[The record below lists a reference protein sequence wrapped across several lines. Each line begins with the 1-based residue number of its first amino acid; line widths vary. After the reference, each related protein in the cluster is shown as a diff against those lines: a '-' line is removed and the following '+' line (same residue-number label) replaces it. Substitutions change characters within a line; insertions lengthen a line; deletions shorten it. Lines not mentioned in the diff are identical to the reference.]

1 METPTPPDEGR
12 ILLID
17 KPYRWTSFDVV
28 NKLRYVLKIKKIGHA
43 GTLDPLATGLLI
55 VCVGKMTKRIDEFMG
70 LEKEYTGTMV
80 IGQTTPSH
88 DLETEVSAPQDI
100 SAITHD
106 MIVEASKNFIGE
118 ISQLPPMHSAIRV
131 GGKRAYAFARKGN
144 EVELKPRT
152 VEVREFEITDVRLPE
167 VDFRI
172 VCSKGTYIR
181 SIARDMGTTLG
192 VGAYLSALRRT
203 RIGTFSIDDALTIEK
218 VIP

>member
-106 MIVEASKNFIGE
+106 MIVEASRNFVGE

-152 VEVREFEITDVRLPE
+152 VEVREFEITDVRPPE

-192 VGAYLSALRRT
+192 VGAYLAALRRT

>member
-106 MIVEASKNFIGE
+106 MIVEASRNFVGE

-203 RIGTFSIDDALTIEK
+203 RIGTFSVDDALTIEK